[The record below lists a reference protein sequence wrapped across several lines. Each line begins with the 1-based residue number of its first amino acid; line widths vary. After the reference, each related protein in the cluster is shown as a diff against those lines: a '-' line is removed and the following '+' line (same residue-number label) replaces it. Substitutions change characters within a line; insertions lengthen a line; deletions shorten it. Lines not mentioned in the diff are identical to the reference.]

1 MNYESIHYLPFTIHY
16 LLFTIYHSLFSI
28 QHSAFSIQHSA
39 FIIQANIAKKD
50 GLFFSDY
57 QQKVKNLF
65 NFLLW

>member
-16 LLFTIYHSLFSI
+16 LPFTIHYSLFSI
-28 QHSAFSIQHSA
+28 QHSAFS
-39 FIIQANIAKKD
+39 IQANIAKKD

>member
-1 MNYESIHYLPFTIHY
+1 MNP
-16 LLFTIYHSLFSI
+16 FTIYHSLFTIHYSAFSI

-39 FIIQANIAKKD
+39 FSIQANIAKKD